1 MSLDL
6 NQLRQ
11 ELERGEEVKVT
22 PEGRI
27 VEQDSQEQG
36 TQLKPN
42 TWAA

>member
-11 ELERGEEVKVT
+11 ELEQGEEVKVT

-27 VEQDSQEQG
+27 VEAESQTPG
-36 TQLKPN
+36 TTLKPN